1 MNMDFNPN
9 ENIGF
14 DSNAVS
20 EPEVKTIIDEIDYED
35 MHPFLQELIDE
46 HDVYTKELNAF
57 EEAIAMIESGKVDK
71 EIDNKLR
78 QFFSYFDEQ
87 IVSYDQE
94 GEKYL
99 FARVSKK
106 MTENENVTILGS
118 LETDHM
124 KSIQMAAVTFNMLAL
139 FSRIPDENS
148 RFIILDMALKQAK
161 ELLELLR
168 VHIYREDTMIFPYA
182 QRNFTDEELTEIQER
197 SKS

>member
-1 MNMDFNPN
+1 MNFNPN
-9 ENIGF
+9 TETEEKNGI
-14 DSNAVS
+14 DV
-20 EPEVKTIIDEIDYED
+20 DEIPYED

-46 HDVYTKELNAF
+46 HHLYTKELNAF
-57 EEAIAMIESGKVDK
+57 EEAVAMIESGKVDK
-71 EIDNKLR
+71 EVDEKLR
-78 QFFSYFDEQ
+78 QFFTYFDEQ

-99 FARVSKK
+99 FASVSKK
-106 MTENENVTILGS
+106 MTEDENSNIIGS

-124 KSIQMAAVTFNMLAL
+124 KSIQMAAVAFNMLAL
-139 FSRIPDENS
+139 FSRDV
-148 RFIILDMALKQAK
+148 ALKQAK

-182 QRNFTDEELTEIQER
+182 QRNFSDEELTEIQQR

>member
-1 MNMDFNPN
+1 MNFNPN
-9 ENIGF
+9 AETEKKMEI
-14 DSNAVS
+14 DM
-20 EPEVKTIIDEIDYED
+20 DEIPYED

-46 HDVYTKELNAF
+46 HHVYTKELNAF
-57 EEAIAMIESGKVDK
+57 EEAVAMIESGKVDK
-71 EIDNKLR
+71 EVDDILR
-78 QFFSYFDEQ
+78 QFFTYFDEQ

-99 FARVSKK
+99 FARISKK
-106 MTENENVTILGS
+106 MTEDENSNIIGS

-124 KSIQMAAVTFNMLAL
+124 KSIQMAAVAFNMLAL
-139 FSRIPDENS
+139 FSRIPDEQS
-148 RFIILDMALKQAK
+148 RFIILDVALKQAK

-182 QRNFTDEELTEIQER
+182 QRNFTNEELTEIQQR

>member
-1 MNMDFNPN
+1 MNFNPN
-9 ENIGF
+9 TETEEKIGI
-14 DSNAVS
+14 DM
-20 EPEVKTIIDEIDYED
+20 DEISYED

-46 HDVYTKELNAF
+46 HHLYTKELNAF

-71 EIDNKLR
+71 EVDDILR
-78 QFFSYFDEQ
+78 QFFTYFDEQ

-99 FARVSKK
+99 FASVSKK
-106 MTENENVTILGS
+106 MTEDENSNIIGS

-124 KSIQMAAVTFNMLAL
+124 KSIQMAAVAFNMLAL
-139 FSRIPDENS
+139 FSRIPDEQS
-148 RFIILDMALKQAK
+148 RFIVLDVALKQAK

-182 QRNFTDEELTEIQER
+182 QRNFSDEELTEIQQR

>member
-1 MNMDFNPN
+1 MNFNPN
-9 ENIGF
+9 TETKEKSEIG
-14 DSNAVS
+14 
-20 EPEVKTIIDEIDYED
+20 IDEIAYEN

-46 HDVYTKELNAF
+46 HNVYTKKLNAF
-57 EEAIAMIESGKVDK
+57 EEAIAIIESGKVDK
-71 EIDNKLR
+71 DIDEKLR

-99 FARVSKK
+99 FAKVSKK
-106 MTENENVTILGS
+106 MTEAENISIMGS
-118 LETDHM
+118 LENDHM
-124 KSIQMAAVTFNMLAL
+124 KSIQMAAVAFNMLAL

-182 QRNFTDEELTEIQER
+182 QRNFTDEELTEIQQR

>member
-1 MNMDFNPN
+1 MNFNPN
-9 ENIGF
+9 TETEEKNGI
-14 DSNAVS
+14 DV
-20 EPEVKTIIDEIDYED
+20 DEIPYED

-46 HDVYTKELNAF
+46 HHLYTKELNAF
-57 EEAIAMIESGKVDK
+57 EEAVAMIESGKVDK
-71 EIDNKLR
+71 EVDEKLR
-78 QFFSYFDEQ
+78 QFFTYFDEQ

-99 FARVSKK
+99 FARISKK
-106 MTENENVTILGS
+106 MTEDENSNIIGS

-124 KSIQMAAVTFNMLAL
+124 KSIQMAAVAFNMLAL
-139 FSRIPDENS
+139 FSRIPDEQS
-148 RFIILDMALKQAK
+148 RFIVLDVALKQAK

-182 QRNFTDEELTEIQER
+182 QRNFTNEELTEIQQR

>member
-1 MNMDFNPN
+1 MNFKQ
-9 ENIGF
+9 
-14 DSNAVS
+14 NAEIEEKS
-20 EPEVKTIIDEIDYED
+20 EIDMDEIPYED

-46 HDVYTKELNAF
+46 HHVYTKELNAF

-71 EIDNKLR
+71 DIEERLR

-99 FARVSKK
+99 FARISKK
-106 MTENENVTILGS
+106 MTEDENANIMGS
-118 LETDHM
+118 LETDHI
-124 KSIQMAAVTFNMLAL
+124 KSIQMAAIAFNMLAL
-139 FSRIPDENS
+139 FSRISDEKS
-148 RFIILDMALKQAK
+148 RFIILDVALKQAK

-182 QRNFTDEELTEIQER
+182 QRNFTNEELTEIQLR